1 MKKSKWMFLLT
12 VMLLTTALFLGACAS
27 DGGSATPPDDEGDGE
42 EEETVASGEKVSL
55 EFWTFH
61 TEAEETFFR
70 ELVDEYNSIQ
80 DDVEIEISF
89 HNQDDYTTTTLPVAF
104 AGEAGPDIFMIS
116 PGDFMK
122 FARSDIMADL
132 TSHFPEGSLDDFL
145 PSAIEAVTV
154 DDKILALPFEME
166 LLGLY
171 YNEDMLEAANVDVPQ
186 TWDELLDAAR
196 ALNTD
201 DTAGIVLP
209 HDLGPYFNFVWYPFL
224 WQNGGD
230 VLNADYTES
239 TFDSPEAAEALDLW
253 GTIFQ
258 EGLAPSQL
266 QYGPTEIDNLG
277 TGMTAMQVVGTW
289 AIPRIENEFP
299 DVPINVAPI
308 PIPEGGQAATAAGGW
323 KMAVNSASDHIEE
336 AAKFVM
342 WAFGDDP
349 SRPLEWS
356 TEVKFSYPAR
366 QSVVD
371 AGERIYTD
379 GLRKVFTEEIYDSAI
394 PEPAFPPEVV
404 DAVGQALHSV
414 MFGGVSGEDAAR
426 EAHQTIGEALE

>member
-1 MKKSKWMFLLT
+1 MRNRKAAVILVSALLT
-12 VMLLTTALFLGACAS
+12 VALFLSACTS
-27 DGGSATPPDDEGDGE
+27 DEGSATPTEDSEGPA
-42 EEETVASGEKVSL
+42 TSGEKASL
-55 EFWTFH
+55 QFWTFH

-80 DDVEIEISF
+80 DDVHIEISF
-89 HNQDDYTTTTLPVAF
+89 YNQDDYTTKTLPVAF
-104 AGEAGPDIFMIS
+104 AGESGPDIFMIS

-122 FARSDIMADL
+122 FANSGIMADL
-132 TSHFPEGSLDDFL
+132 TPYFPEGSLEDFL

-171 YNEDMLEAANVDVPQ
+171 YNEEMLEAANVEVPQ
-186 TWDELLDAAR
+186 TWDELIEAAR

-201 DTAGIVLP
+201 ETAGIVLP
-209 HDLGPYFNFVWYPFL
+209 TDTGPYFNFVWYPFL
-224 WQNGGD
+224 WQQGGD
-230 VLNADYTES
+230 VLNEDYTKS
-239 TFDSPEAAEALDLW
+239 TFDSPEVVQALDLW

-258 EGLAPSQL
+258 EGLAPSKL

-277 TGMTAMQVVGTW
+277 TGKAAMQVVGTW
-289 AIPRIENEFP
+289 AIPRIESEFP

-308 PIPEGGQAATAAGGW
+308 PIPEGGQHATAAGGW
-323 KMAVNSASDHIEE
+323 KMAVNSASTHVEE

-349 SRPLEWS
+349 ARPLEWS
-356 TEVKFSYPAR
+356 TEVKFAYPAR
-366 QSVVD
+366 QSVID
-371 AGERIYTD
+371 AGEHVYTD

-394 PEPAFPPEVV
+394 PEPSFPPEVV

-414 MFGGVSGEDAAR
+414 MFGGVSGKDAAK
-426 EAHQTIGEALE
+426 EAHQKIVKELE